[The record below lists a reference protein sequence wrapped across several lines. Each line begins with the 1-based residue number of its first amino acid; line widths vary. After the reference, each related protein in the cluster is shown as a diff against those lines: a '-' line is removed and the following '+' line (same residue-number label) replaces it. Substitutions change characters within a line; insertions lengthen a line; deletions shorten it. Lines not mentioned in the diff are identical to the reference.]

1 MDERLFTADEA
12 EGLLDQLRPL
22 CERAQQ
28 LAAQLRGRDAAQ
40 ALAAVRG
47 GNGGG
52 QHATAVVDAAGA
64 LRSTIEEVTELGVV
78 FRDPTTGLLDF
89 PAEREGRP
97 VFLCWRLGEE
107 RVAWWHDR
115 DAGFA
120 GRQPLERP

>member
-1 MDERLFTADEA
+1 MEEHLFTAAEA
-12 EGLLDQLRPL
+12 DALLDQLRPL
-22 CERAQQ
+22 CQRAQQ
-28 LAAQLRGRDAAQ
+28 LAEQLRGRDAAQ

-52 QHATAVVDAAGA
+52 QHATAVVDAAGEFRRTA
-64 LRSTIEEVTELGVV
+64 EQITELGVV

-89 PAEREGRP
+89 PAERAGRQI
-97 VFLCWRLGEE
+97 FLCWRLGEE

-120 GRQPLERP
+120 GRQRLE